1 MTTKKNNENILKF
14 FVPTIVEL
22 LVVIFDQFSKLIASQ
37 FLDVGESITI
47 IPNVLNFTYVQN
59 TGAAFSMLQGHTV
72 FLIIF
77 TAIAMLVCVYVIVK
91 DFFQSALVNW
101 ALLLCIG
108 GGIGNIIDRIRW
120 NYVVDFIE
128 CKLFEFPVF
137 NVADIAVTFGAGLIC
152 IYIIK
157 ELFLSII
164 ERKSEE

>member
-1 MTTKKNNENILKF
+1 
-14 FVPTIVEL
+14 
-22 LVVIFDQFSKLIASQ
+22 
-37 FLDVGESITI
+37 
-47 IPNVLNFTYVQN
+47 
-59 TGAAFSMLQGHTV
+59 
-72 FLIIF
+72 
-77 TAIAMLVCVYVIVK
+77 MLVCVYVIVK

-157 ELFLSII
+157 ELFLSIT